1 MLQLHL
7 QSWYAYAGLTAL
19 ILAYIVVSGVYGQQS
34 SLPLNKQCAAA
45 CVYVQGKARL
55 FAVRVL
61 RQGPIPQH
69 VGFIMDGNRRFA
81 KKAHMET
88 PSRGHMAGF
97 TKLTKVLEWCNDLGI
112 KHVSVFA
119 FAINNFNRS
128 AEEVGALMGI
138 ARDKLRDLAENSELV
153 NKYDVRIRVVGFREL
168 LPADVR
174 ESIEY
179 AERKTQGNLGM
190 TLNVCCPYSAT
201 DEIST
206 AIRRLVED
214 VESGQLAAADISE
227 ADLEKRL
234 QIPGPDLDILVRTSG
249 QIRFSNFMLWQ
260 SAKMAYIQFVD
271 AYWPE
276 FSFHHMARILVSWQL
291 ASRDIARRKRAGA
304 VSDSLAAH
312 EQRRSSESSSSDTCC
327 GDKASD

>member
-1 MLQLHL
+1 MLQLQL

-19 ILAYIVVSGVYGQQS
+19 ILAYIVGNGVYGQQL
-34 SLPLNKQCAAA
+34 SLPLKKQCAAA
-45 CVYVQGKARL
+45 CTYVQGKMRL
-55 FAVRVL
+55 VAVRVL

-81 KKAHMET
+81 KKSHMET
-88 PSRGHMAGF
+88 PSRGHLAGF

-128 AEEVGALMGI
+128 TEEVGALMGI

-153 NKYDVRIRVVGFREL
+153 NKYGVRIRVVGLRDL

-179 AERKTQGNLGM
+179 AEGRTRGNLGM

-206 AIRRLVED
+206 AIQRLVED
-214 VESGQLAAADISE
+214 VENGLLSAADINE
-227 ADLEKRL
+227 TALEKRL

-276 FSFHHMARILVSWQL
+276 FSFYHMARILVSWQL
-291 ASRDIARRKRAGA
+291 ASRDIERRKLAGA
-304 VSDSLAAH
+304 VHDSLA
-312 EQRRSSESSSSDTCC
+312 SSEQLRNSESSSDTCC
-327 GDKASD
+327 GDRT

>member
-1 MLQLHL
+1 MFPSYL

-19 ILAYIVVSGVYGQQS
+19 ILAYIVVGGVYGQQWP
-34 SLPLNKQCAAA
+34 LPLSKQCQAICTYA
-45 CVYVQGKARL
+45 QGKLRL
-55 FAVRVL
+55 LAVHVL

-88 PSRGHMAGF
+88 PSSGHMAGF
-97 TKLTKVLEWCNDLGI
+97 SKLTKVLEWCNDLGI

-128 AEEVGALMGI
+128 TEEVGALMGM

-153 NKYDVRIRVVGFREL
+153 NKYGVRIRVVGFRDL

-179 AERKTQGNLGM
+179 AEEKTKGNLGM

-206 AIRRLVED
+206 ALRRVVED
-214 VESGQLAAADISE
+214 VENGLLEAADINE
-227 ADLEKRL
+227 KELERRL

-276 FSFHHMARILVSWQL
+276 FSFYHMARILVSWQL
-291 ASRDIARRKRAGA
+291 ASRDIERRKLAGA
-304 VSDSLAAH
+304 VHDSLAAS
-312 EQRRSSESSSSDTCC
+312 EQSRNSVSSSDTCC
-327 GDKASD
+327 GDRAF

>member
-1 MLQLHL
+1 
-7 QSWYAYAGLTAL
+7 
-19 ILAYIVVSGVYGQQS
+19 
-34 SLPLNKQCAAA
+34 
-45 CVYVQGKARL
+45 
-55 FAVRVL
+55 
-61 RQGPIPQH
+61 
-69 VGFIMDGNRRFA
+69 
-81 KKAHMET
+81 MET
-88 PSRGHMAGF
+88 PSRGHLAGF

-128 AEEVGALMGI
+128 TEEVGALMGI

-153 NKYDVRIRVVGFREL
+153 NKYGVRIRVVGFRDL

-179 AERKTQGNLGM
+179 AEEKTRGNLGM

-214 VESGQLAAADISE
+214 VENGLLSAADITES
-227 ADLEKRL
+227 ALEKRL

-276 FSFHHMARILVSWQL
+276 FSFYHMAKILVSWQL
-291 ASRDIARRKRAGA
+291 ASRDIEKRKLAGR
-304 VSDSLAAH
+304 VHDSLAFS
-312 EQRRSSESSSSDTCC
+312 EQLRNSESSSDTCC
-327 GDKASD
+327 GDRI